1 MTIKPMTTKKTN
13 PDFLNGVPELLI
25 LKLLDGRPMHGYDLV
40 EAIKTSSGMQL
51 EFGKGCIY
59 PILHRLE
66 AQNYLSSRRESV
78 GGRSRIIYRVTK
90 KGEKRLIESWQT
102 WKQVVTGITAVLEGG
117 GHGKPA
123 MA

>member
-1 MTIKPMTTKKTN
+1 MTIKKTN

-25 LKLLDGRPMHGYDLV
+25 LRLLAENPMHGYDLV
-40 EAIKTSSGMQL
+40 AAIKTSSLMHFD
-51 EFGKGCIY
+51 FGEGCIY

-66 AQNYLSSRRESV
+66 AQDYLASRRESF

-90 KGEKRLIESWQT
+90 KGQKRLAESWHT
-102 WKQVVTGITAVLEGG
+102 WKQVVAGVTAVLEGG
-117 GHGKPA
+117 EHAQPA